1 MVGLM
6 QSVST
11 LVPYISESLRSFNG
25 RGEGKVGTDGLNQ
38 SIWMIYLILFGY
50 MAESDFSR
58 NNFSRLFSSILIYAF
73 DDFDVFM
80 LSFYCICPSL
90 NKLY

>member
-25 RGEGKVGTDGLNQ
+25 RGGGKSGYRRVESVYLDDLSSLG
-38 SIWMIYLILFGY
+38 IWLRVN
-50 MAESDFSR
+50 FSR
-58 NNFSRLFSSILIYAF
+58 NDFNIFFVSCIASNVFILN
-73 DDFDVFM
+73 
-80 LSFYCICPSL
+80 FYCICPSL